1 MMTAKPS
8 IEKTEL
14 DQKISA
20 GSFIVYYQPQVELK
34 TNSVIGA
41 EALVRGINDKGQIV
55 SPNDFVPYY
64 EALGLI
70 REIDFFVLKSVCLD
84 IKYWGS
90 LGFHPCVSVNF
101 SRVTLM
107 EPDVVKTI
115 KEMCK
120 AHGVDPSRIVIEVTE
135 SVEKIDDAKLY
146 LLIDELSETGF
157 RVSLD
162 DFGAEY
168 SNLSLLI
175 ERHFDEI
182 KLDKSLIANLDSNKR
197 SQIVVKN
204 ISKMCR
210 ELGEDRLLAEGIE
223 TKEQKQKLTQY
234 KYKYGQG
241 FYFYRPMTQEK
252 FTRVLKRS
260 GEASV

>member
-8 IEKTEL
+8 IGKTEL

-20 GSFIVYYQPQVELK
+20 DSFVVYYQPQVELK

-41 EALVRGINDKGQIV
+41 EALVRGINDKGQII
-55 SPNDFVPYY
+55 SPNDFIPYY
-64 EALGLI
+64 EASGLI
-70 REIDFFVLKSVCLD
+70 RELDFFVLKSVCLD
-84 IKYWGS
+84 IKHWES
-90 LGFHPCVSVNF
+90 LGFHPCISVNF

-107 EPDVVKTI
+107 ETHVVKRI
-115 KEMCK
+115 KEVCK
-120 AHGVDPSRIVIEVTE
+120 AHEVDPSRIMIEVTE
-135 SVEKIDDAKLY
+135 SVEKIDDAQLY
-146 LLIDELSETGF
+146 LLMDELSQTGF

-182 KLDKSLIANLDSNKR
+182 KLDKSLIENLVSNKR
-197 SQIVVKN
+197 SRIVVKS
-204 ISKMCR
+204 IAKMCK
-210 ELGEDRLLAEGIE
+210 ELGEERLLVEGIE

-241 FYFYRPMTQEK
+241 FYFYRPMIQEK
-252 FTRVLKRS
+252 FTRVLQRI
-260 GEASV
+260 GEANV